1 MRDLGKT
8 IGPSALDPPPAT
20 GGFYRPLPVPAP
32 EQEAPRGLVLWLT
45 GLSGAGKSTLAE
57 TAARGMGSSGRA
69 VYVLDGDIL
78 RQGLNRDLGFSGE
91 DRRENVRRAGEV
103 AWILADAGLWVIVA
117 LISPFAADRD
127 RVRHRFPRGRFAEVF
142 VDCPLAVCER
152 RDPKG
157 LYHRARRG
165 GMPLF
170 TGIDSPYE
178 PPERAE
184 LVLKTDESSVEEC
197 AFALEKLAGSMWAA
211 LPGQPG
217 RMP

>member
-1 MRDLGKT
+1 MPVAASGRG
-8 IGPSALDPPPAT
+8 GP
-20 GGFYRPLPVPAP
+20 G
-32 EQEAPRGLVLWLT
+32 GLVLWLT

-57 TAARGMGSSGRA
+57 TAAREMGSSGRP

-78 RQGLNRDLGFSGE
+78 RQGLNRDLGFTGE

-127 RVRHRFPRGRFAEVF
+127 QVRDRFPRGHFAEVF
-142 VDCPLAVCER
+142 VDCPLDVCER

-157 LYHRARRG
+157 LYRRARSG
-165 GMPLF
+165 VVPQF

-184 LVLKTDESSVEEC
+184 LVLKTAERSVEEC
-197 AFALEKLAGSMWAA
+197 AFAIERLAESMSAA
-211 LPGQPG
+211 LPRQQG